1 MARKF
6 YNLDADESIFFAR
19 ELEFVKAKTFDIL
32 FPELKARDLIPVSFE
47 AGPGAESIT
56 YQQFNQVG
64 IAKIISNYADDL
76 PRADVAG
83 KEFTAP
89 VKSLA
94 TEYGWNLQ
102 EIRAAQM
109 AGRPLP
115 QRKAN
120 SARQANMTLE
130 NKIAWFGDVDSG
142 LQGFLS
148 NPNVN
153 TVVLP
158 ADGAGSSKNFADK
171 TPEQVIRDLNSMAT
185 AIHSVSKGVEFPDTL
200 LLPIIQYNFIFTTPR
215 ATGSDKSIGA
225 WFLENSPHITSVDWL
240 NEIQGSGSGGEDQMV
255 AYRRNPDKL
264 TMEVPQD
271 FEQMPVQERGLEFL
285 VPVHQRF
292 GGVLIY
298 YPLSVAIADD
308 V

>member
-1 MARKF
+1 MIF
-6 YNLDADESIFFAR
+6 QNLDADESIFFAR
-19 ELEFVKAKTFDIL
+19 ELEFVKTKTFDIL

-64 IAKIISNYADDL
+64 LAKIISNYADDL

-83 KEFTAP
+83 KEFTSP
-89 VKSLA
+89 IKSLA
-94 TEYGWNLQ
+94 TSYGWNLQ

-120 SARQANMTLE
+120 SARRANMTLE
-130 NKIAWFGDVDSG
+130 NSIAWFGDADSG

-158 ADGAGSSKNFADK
+158 ADGAGASKKFADK
-171 TPEQVIRDLNSMAT
+171 TPDQILRDLNSMAT
-185 AIHSVSKGVEFPDTL
+185 AIHSVSNGVEFPDTL
-200 LLPIIQYNFIFTTPR
+200 LLPITQYNLIFTTPR
-215 ATGSDKSIGA
+215 AANSDKSIGQ
-225 WFLENSPHITSVDWL
+225 WFLENSPHINNVDWL
-240 NEIQGSGSGGEDQMV
+240 TEIKDSGPAGVSQMV
-255 AYRRNPDKL
+255 AYRRNPDKVTL
-264 TMEVPQD
+264 EIPQD
-271 FEQMPVQERGLEFL
+271 FEQMPVQERGLEFI
-285 VPVHQRF
+285 VPVHQRC
-292 GGVLIY
+292 GGVIIY
-298 YPLSVAIADD
+298 YPLSIAIADD